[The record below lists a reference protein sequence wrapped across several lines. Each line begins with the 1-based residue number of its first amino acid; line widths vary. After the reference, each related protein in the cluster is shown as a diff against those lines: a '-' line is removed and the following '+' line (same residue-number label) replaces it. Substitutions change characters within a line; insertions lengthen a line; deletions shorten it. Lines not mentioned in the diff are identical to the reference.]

1 MANVIAGLAAQLG
14 LDTTEFKK
22 GIGEAKSSLK
32 ELKEYLPEALS
43 VAAFAEMIHA
53 SMELS
58 NKIVETAKAN
68 EVTTAS
74 VLELSHALEENG
86 GSAEDVSR
94 IYSSFTQKVEAAVQ
108 GNATAQTSFAK
119 LGVTLKDLG
128 TLSEQDL
135 FAKTVQG
142 LATMKD
148 TAERNGLAFQTLGKA
163 IRGVD
168 LKGLAASLEES
179 KGEFDR
185 YAKSVEMAHEL
196 SLKLEAS
203 HKQLVLEF
211 TNAFIP
217 SLLTLYESYTKT
229 TGAMQKF
236 AEVAKYIGMV
246 AAATFKEITTA
257 VTQVYDVIKGVF
269 TYLNNIAHLDFS
281 KAGKDMIATWE
292 EIKKDGS
299 DYVEFLKE
307 LVKVNNDSLGKV
319 TKQQDVH
326 RDVTA
331 SYSKQLMSAESLS
344 AAYQKQADLSLL
356 TLRHKEDA
364 LNMTKHDKEIQ
375 DEVNK
380 VIENRD
386 KQLAS
391 ISQKIDALDMTKL
404 GSKEIKATLEAQGVE
419 IVRLADEYKAKTAE
433 VVKANQ
439 QMRESFGFG
448 WDQAFAQYKENAA
461 TAADYGR
468 QSFQIVTN
476 AMDNAIDQFV
486 KKGKVN
492 FKSLTE
498 SIIQGLIAVQLKMQ
512 ANQLF
517 GGVGGGFLSG
527 IGDFLKG
534 ITGSSTVS
542 NSSSSIYS
550 LSSGSSG
557 LGLKFADGG
566 TPPVGQASLVGE
578 RGPELFVP
586 NTSGTII
593 PNNMLGGM
601 GGTTTNVTNYNIQ
614 AIDTKSFEDRIYGSA
629 SAVWAAN
636 MYATKNL
643 ATNRSRS

>member
-32 ELKEYLPEALS
+32 EFKEYLPEALS
-43 VAAFAEMIHA
+43 IAAFTEMVHA

-58 NKIVETAKAN
+58 NRIVETAKAN

-74 VLELSHALEENG
+74 VLELSHALAENG

-94 IYSSFTQKVEAAVQ
+94 IYSGFTQKIEAAVQ

-135 FAKTVQG
+135 FAKTVSG
-142 LATMKD
+142 LANMKD
-148 TAERNGLAFQTLGKA
+148 AAERNGLAFQTLGKS

-168 LKGLAASLEES
+168 LKGLAASMEEN
-179 KGEFDR
+179 KGQFDK

-203 HKQLVLEF
+203 SHNLMLEF

-236 AEVAKYIGMV
+236 ADVAKYIGMV

-257 VTQVYDVIKGVF
+257 VTQAYDVIKGVF

-281 KAGKDMIATWE
+281 KAGKDMVATWE
-292 EIKKDGS
+292 EVKKDGQ
-299 DYVEFLKE
+299 DYVDFLQK
-307 LVKVNNDSLGKV
+307 LVKANNDTVEKV
-319 TKQQDVH
+319 KKQDVTH

-331 SYSKQLMSAESLS
+331 SYSKQLLAAEGLS
-344 AAYQKQADLSLL
+344 AAYEKQAQLALL
-356 TLRHKEDA
+356 TLQHKEDA
-364 LNMTKHDKEIQ
+364 LNVTKHEKEVQ

-386 KQLAS
+386 KQLAA

-404 GSKEIKATLEAQGVE
+404 GSKEIRQALIDQGME
-419 IVRLADEYKAKTAE
+419 ITRLADEYKEKTAD

-439 QMRESFGFG
+439 KMREQFGFG
-448 WDQAFAQYKENAA
+448 WDQAFKQYQENAA
-461 TAADYGR
+461 TAADFGR
-468 QSFQIVTN
+468 QSFQAVTN
-476 AMDNAIDQFV
+476 VMDNAIDNFV
-486 KKGKVN
+486 KKGKLN
-492 FKSLTE
+492 FKSLAQ
-498 SIIQGLIAVQLKMQ
+498 SIIQDLLAIQLKMQ

-527 IGDFLKG
+527 IGDLLKG
-534 ITGSSTVS
+534 FSGGGGGVTPSVST
-542 NSSSSIYS
+542 
-550 LSSGSSG
+550 SGSGNIYQS
-557 LGLKFADGG
+557 AVGG
-566 TPPVGQASLVGE
+566 PLDSGQASIVGE
-578 RGPELFVP
+578 NGPELFIP
-586 NTSGTII
+586 KNSGTVI
-593 PNNMLGGM
+593 PNSGDLSGANLGH
-601 GGTTTNVTNYNIQ
+601 TTVNNYNIQ

-629 SAVWAAN
+629 NAVWAAN
-636 MYATKNL
+636 TYAQKNL
-643 ATNRSRS
+643 AVNRSRT